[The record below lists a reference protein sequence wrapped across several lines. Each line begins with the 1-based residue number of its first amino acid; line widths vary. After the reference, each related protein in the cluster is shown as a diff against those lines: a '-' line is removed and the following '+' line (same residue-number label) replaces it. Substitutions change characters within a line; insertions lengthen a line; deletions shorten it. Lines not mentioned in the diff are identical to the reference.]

1 MKKVLLIDD
10 DQKELNTMEDLLKRE
25 GLVVSLAQGG
35 NEALLQLKNGP
46 FDAIICDLIMPEI
59 NGVELMR
66 KINGEYPFL
75 LLTEDGQLPFLGPDD
90 LDLVQSVLE
99 KSRIKKDLFNAVLT
113 SISRWRKPAQLAV

>member
-1 MKKVLLIDD
+1 
-10 DQKELNTMEDLLKRE
+10 MEDLLKRE